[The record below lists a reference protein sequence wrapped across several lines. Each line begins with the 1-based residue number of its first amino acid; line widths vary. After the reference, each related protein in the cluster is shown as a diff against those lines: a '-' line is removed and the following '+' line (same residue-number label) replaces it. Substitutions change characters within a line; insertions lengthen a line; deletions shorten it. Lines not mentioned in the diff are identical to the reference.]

1 MFFKNYDVYE
11 NKLSEQLSD
20 DNPYKK
26 KLIEMET
33 PSEKHPI
40 YTILVWSLLIYCWMF
55 FIAMFYKQINQSYL
69 YNLKLVISSA
79 NIIFVTLAICLCYK
93 KNYLIGTNSIYRRNS
108 YIIFVLSVIFSVL
121 IETADSGNITRTELV
136 ETFFFFYVINSKS
149 YIALAIVA
157 FIALG
162 IASSYYTC
170 PYELYRGFYSV
181 NKIYNVCSSEKKLL
195 DKWFLICAIG
205 FFIYLPLIYMA
216 FTPAKDDFNSKIKL
230 LSVAGLFAII
240 PFNTTIYIGR
250 KYYKCFAKAYK
261 QERRYTDD

>member
-1 MFFKNYDVYE
+1 MFFKSYNIYE
-11 NKLSEQLSD
+11 NKLSEKLSD

-40 YTILVWSLLIYCWMF
+40 YTGLVWGLLIYSWIF
-55 FIAMFYKQINQSYL
+55 FIVLLYKQINLSYL

-93 KNYLIGTNSIYRRNS
+93 KNYLIGTNPIYRRNS
-108 YIIFVLSVIFSVL
+108 YIIFVLAVIFSIL
-121 IETADSGNITRTELV
+121 IEAADSGSATKTEII
-136 ETFFFFYVINSKS
+136 ETFFFFHTINPKS

-157 FIALG
+157 FMALG
-162 IASSYYTC
+162 IASSYYTY

-181 NKIYNVCSSEKKLL
+181 NKIYKVYSSEKKLL
-195 DKWFLICAIG
+195 NKWFLICVIS
-205 FFIYLPLIYMA
+205 FFIYLPLIYIA

-230 LSVAGLFAII
+230 LSIAGLFAII
-240 PFNTTIYIGR
+240 PFDTTIYIGR
-250 KYYKCFAKAYK
+250 KYYKCF
-261 QERRYTDD
+261 ERATKLRKNTKDD